1 MTSTSTSSESES
13 PTLDIS
19 TLDNAEIVEITTI
32 ISRKLFE
39 RRSGVPMTTNR
50 LAMKLLELTANR
62 LDEGGDRDIVVV
74 TSSDPIKTVSD
85 ERIHENDKKGK
96 TSDRLASARQIL
108 ATIEQ

>member
-1 MTSTSTSSESES
+1 M
-13 PTLDIS
+13 
-19 TLDNAEIVEITTI
+19 A
-32 ISRKLFE
+32 
-39 RRSGVPMTTNR
+39 MTTNR

-74 TSSDPIKTVSD
+74 PSSDPIKTVSD
-85 ERIHENDKKGK
+85 GRIHEDDKKRK